1 MREWKQKQG
10 DPALVPFFDDGG
22 AQMNHVRV
30 ASLYSDG
37 RVYHDPGCH
46 YIKNTLPEYRLKQPW
61 YDMEKCGYRPCKC
74 CNSMKFRLEKEL
86 DNLQRYSEHR
96 ELEFKMIAGEL
107 YIKTGISCWKI
118 VYWTDT
124 QDFAIFHRNHK
135 NNPLDFAHPEK
146 ESYHRQKD
154 IRSVTSLI
162 DAFKYVYK
170 HDEFR
175 KAEKAANGNLE
186 MSRID
191 RKYQASA
198 RRRQRR
204 QQARQLDYLF
214 REIENGNE
222 EYRKISFC

>member
-1 MREWKQKQG
+1 MSN
-10 DPALVPFFDDGG
+10 A
-22 AQMNHVRV
+22 RV

-37 RVYHDPGCH
+37 RIYHYPGCH
-46 YIKNTLPEYRLKQPW
+46 YIKNTLPRYRLRQSRE
-61 YDMEKCGYRPCKC
+61 DMERYGYRPCKC
-74 CNSMKFRLEKEL
+74 CNTMKFRLEKEQ
-86 DNLQRYSEHR
+86 DNLQRYSEYK
-96 ELEFKMIAGEL
+96 ELEFKMVSEAL
-107 YIKTGISCWKI
+107 YIRTGISCWKI

-135 NNPLDFAHPEK
+135 GRPLSFEHPER
-146 ESYHRQKD
+146 EQYHRQKD

-162 DAFKYVYK
+162 DAFRYIYK

-186 MSRID
+186 LIRID

-198 RRRQRR
+198 RRRQQRR
-204 QQARQLDYLF
+204 QARQLDYLF
-214 REIENGNE
+214 RKIENGNE

>member
-1 MREWKQKQG
+1 MSN
-10 DPALVPFFDDGG
+10 A
-22 AQMNHVRV
+22 RV

-37 RVYHDPGCH
+37 RIYHYPGCR
-46 YIKNTLPEYRLKQPW
+46 YIKYTLPEYRLRQPRQ
-61 YDMEKCGYRPCKC
+61 DMERCGYRPCKC
-74 CNSMKFRLEKEL
+74 CNTMKFRLEKEQ
-86 DNLQRYSEHR
+86 DNLQRYSEYKK
-96 ELEFKMIAGEL
+96 LEFKMISGAL
-107 YIKTGISCWKI
+107 YIRTSMSCWKI

-135 NNPLDFAHPEK
+135 GRPFSFEHPEK
-146 ESYHRQKD
+146 DRYHRQKD
-154 IRSVTSLI
+154 IRSVISLI
-162 DAFKYVYK
+162 DAFRYIYK

-186 MSRID
+186 LIRID

-204 QQARQLDYLF
+204 QQARHLDYLF
-214 REIENGNE
+214 RKIENGNE